1 MVVFAMDFIATSL
14 LLYSSL
20 LFPLL
25 SSLFFSLYS
34 LSLHLYYCMSPLPV
48 ARVAP
53 DEDTLA
59 GKGQMRP
66 RDGIAVP

>member
-1 MVVFAMDFIATSL
+1 
-14 LLYSSL
+14 
-20 LFPLL
+20 
-25 SSLFFSLYS
+25 
-34 LSLHLYYCMSPLPV
+34 MSPLPV

-59 GKGQMRP
+59 GKGQMTP